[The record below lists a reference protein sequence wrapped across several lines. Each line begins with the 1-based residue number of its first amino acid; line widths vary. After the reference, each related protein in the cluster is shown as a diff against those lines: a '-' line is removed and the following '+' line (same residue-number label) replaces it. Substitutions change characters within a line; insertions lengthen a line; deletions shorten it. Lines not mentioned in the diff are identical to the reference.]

1 MILNLLNTYDKVMYL
16 KIFTNNEELKE
27 RYENA
32 ARLHNAKILDPNN
45 KFLDAGFDL
54 FVPTNIFSSSNDD
67 NYDNNNNNNNNYDN
81 NNYDNN
87 NNNNNNNNS
96 LIKIDHEVICS
107 AKMFTDQNKMYS
119 TGFYMDPRSSIS
131 KTSYRLA
138 NSRGIIDSGYRGN
151 LIGVFDVLPNQPQ
164 TQIEKFD
171 RLLQICGPGLEPI
184 FVVILDRLSDLG
196 EETLRGTG
204 GIGSSGR

>member
-27 RYENA
+27 KYENA
-32 ARLHNAKILDPNN
+32 ARLHNAKILNPNN
-45 KFLDAGFDL
+45 NFLDAGFDL
-54 FVPTNIFSSSNDD
+54 FVPTNIFS
-67 NYDNNNNNNNNYDN
+67 
-81 NNYDNN
+81 
-87 NNNNNNNNS
+87 NNNS

-107 AKMFTDQNKMYS
+107 AKIFTDQNKMYS

-151 LIGVFDVLPNQPQ
+151 LIGVFDVLLNQPQ